1 MKFITFAMYDVAKAA
16 EVAQAS
22 DKVAK
27 TPGQKRLAQYVCL
40 GIPFPGVFP
49 PNTLTAIT
57 IREAESAEALAAVQ
71 YPLVLAGANIWSVPV
86 LEFPV
91 DGAVAEVK
99 KYTK

>member
-1 MKFITFAMYDVAKAA
+1 MKFMTFAMYDVAKAA
-16 EVAQAS
+16 EVAQVS

-40 GIPFPGVFP
+40 GKPFDGVP

-71 YPLVLAGANIWSVPV
+71 YPLVLAGVTIWSVPV